1 MSDFASMRESQH
13 DEDTRSTE
21 SLDDAEVL
29 ARHIAEV
36 AIDRKALDLVVI
48 DVRGK
53 ASYADFLVVCSG
65 RNDRHVLAIAD
76 AVDDAVSPHRTVV
89 GREGLA
95 SGQWVLLDFGDVI
108 AHVFYGPSRRVYDL
122 DRLWADAPR
131 LDVEVPEELRGDF
144 GLDEGYDV
152 Q

>member
-1 MSDFASMRESQH
+1 MPEPSHDQQQLR
-13 DEDTRSTE
+13 DEDS
-21 SLDDAEVL
+21 EVL
-29 ARHIAEV
+29 ARHIAEH
-36 AIDRKALDLVVI
+36 ALDRKALDLVVI

-53 ASYADFLVVCSG
+53 ASYADYLVLCSG
-65 RNDRHVLAIAD
+65 RNDRHVMAIGD
-76 AVDDAVSPHRTVV
+76 AIDAAASPYRTVV

-108 AHVFYGPSRRVYDL
+108 AHVFYGPTRRVYDL

-131 LDVEVPEELRGDF
+131 LDIDIPEDLRGDD
-144 GLDEGYDV
+144 GLYEGYDV